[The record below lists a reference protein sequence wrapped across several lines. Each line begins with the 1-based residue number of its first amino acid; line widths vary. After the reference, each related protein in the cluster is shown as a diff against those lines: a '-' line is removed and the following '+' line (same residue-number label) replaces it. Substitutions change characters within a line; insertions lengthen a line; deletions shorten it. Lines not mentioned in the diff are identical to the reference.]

1 MLVQVDDQHTVDRLP
16 PSLIEIP
23 HAPSTISI
31 SLISSIR
38 VTLLVYG
45 EKSSADDSKIEM
57 VSNHTCCIDVDNH
70 DKLS

>member
-23 HAPSTISI
+23 HAPGTISI

-38 VTLLVYG
+38 VPLLAYE

-57 VSNHTCCIDVDNH
+57 VRNHTGIIIVVI
-70 DKLS
+70 